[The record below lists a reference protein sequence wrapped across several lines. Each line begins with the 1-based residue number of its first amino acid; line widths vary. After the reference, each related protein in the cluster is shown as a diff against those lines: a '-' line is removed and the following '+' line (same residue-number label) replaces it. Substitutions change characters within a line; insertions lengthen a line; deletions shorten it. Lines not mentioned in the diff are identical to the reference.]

1 MAYTPRGRGGGDRG
15 GRGGGRGTPRGGG
28 RGKSLPSLSQVF
40 QYNGNTRLVTSRNVS
55 FPNPLANH
63 VKADLEIEEVE
74 AVAEAGE
81 VAAHQEEVGGGVVEA
96 EVVEEVALGRKE
108 E

>member
-1 MAYTPRGRGGGDRG
+1 
-15 GRGGGRGTPRGGG
+15 
-28 RGKSLPSLSQVF
+28 
-40 QYNGNTRLVTSRNVS
+40 
-55 FPNPLANH
+55 
-63 VKADLEIEEVE
+63 LEIEEVE